1 MICGPEAAIA
11 ERRGMRRKN
20 AAAILLAIFGVVLSG
35 APSEAGRRGQTP
47 ENDADV
53 SGPSLEYYGDC
64 VNEAK
69 DNFRVD
75 KLDRHVL
82 YRCHNEEAVAY
93 FNFLGRSGVRDE
105 KETQPTGVF
114 IFRTIRGKGRCWNM
128 IADQLGEP
136 MSVYGCFIIED
147 I

>member
-1 MICGPEAAIA
+1 LICGPAAAIA
-11 ERRGMRRKN
+11 ERRGMPSKK
-20 AAAILLAIFGVVLSG
+20 AAILLAICGLILSG
-35 APSEAGRRGQTP
+35 SPSEAGRRGQTP

-53 SGPSLEYYGDC
+53 SGPALEYYGDC

-69 DNFRVD
+69 EHFRVD
-75 KLDRHVL
+75 RLDRHIL

-105 KETQPTGVF
+105 KEAQPTGVF

-128 IADQLGEP
+128 VADQLGQP
-136 MSVYGCFIIED
+136 MSTYGCFIIED
-147 I
+147 V